1 MQKYL
6 GEIHYLIHLF
16 VFLMI
21 AILNKDLDVNVN
33 QSKSI
38 RQWVIAP
45 ISLGLGILLTLFIA
59 LYRVYQINNHT
70 LTVTYFAL
78 YFFIQLISIF
88 AGLSL
93 FWVLST
99 SVHLIWVSF
108 ILLPMV
114 VATFLIIAENLLN
127 TKQTVGGS
135 RISPL
140 AAPSIERNELEPL
153 IQRNGD

>member
-1 MQKYL
+1 
-6 GEIHYLIHLF
+6 
-16 VFLMI
+16 MI

-33 QSKSI
+33 ESKSI

-45 ISLGLGILLTLFIA
+45 ISIGLGILLTLFIA

-78 YFFIQLISIF
+78 FFAIQLISIF

-93 FWVLST
+93 FWVLSD

-108 ILLPMV
+108 TLLPMV
-114 VATFLIIAENLLN
+114 VATFLIIAENLLS
-127 TKQTVGGS
+127 TSKMAYS
-135 RISPL
+135 RRISQLP
-140 AAPSIERNELEPL
+140 APPMEKSVRDPL
-153 IQRNGD
+153 IQKNDGD